1 MALVKGVEIGDNGTA
16 TTAESLKT
24 QAQQNTQNA
33 VTQSTDTA
41 TSTPLPTGMIG
52 SQGKQIV
59 NTPTAV
65 PTQPVPETPTTAPV
79 TAALGLPD
87 PQYPD
92 AQAPVIQPLDY
103 NAGQTTGGTTGDLPN
118 NTPYPSPSGADS
130 VITTYNTGAKPATA
144 DNTGG
149 TGGTGGSGSGGSG
162 GGSGST
168 STTST
173 STSATGTGTT
183 GTGTTAQ
190 APAWKE
196 YFDKANGM
204 EFVYDPATDNAYK
217 LAASQ
222 IEQQVTD
229 MMVGRGGL
237 YSSVTQSA
245 LTSRLMELQV
255 SYQQQAYEKY
265 VADRAYYM
273 DVAAFVAD
281 REDTEFDQA
290 LELDK
295 FKADLEQQKFENS
308 ITSAELAIQSAN
320 AAYSRQVS
328 TAESEQQYT
337 EGQLGIMQVDYD
349 QNVSKYN
356 ELIARWKKNNV
367 ADYEIASYFG
377 VGLGADYS
385 SSLSKVNAVQ
395 SAISAQG
402 TQLVSYAREV
412 QNAAAYLNSIEAVK
426 TGTSSTGTAATTSQ
440 VATAYNDNY
449 TQVYNKVVSMHS
461 GGSSWDSIKSEVVR
475 KAADFRSTIGTIN
488 YNKLISYLDRK
499 MKEE

>member
-1 MALVKGVEIGDNGTA
+1 
-16 TTAESLKT
+16 
-24 QAQQNTQNA
+24 
-33 VTQSTDTA
+33 
-41 TSTPLPTGMIG
+41 
-52 SQGKQIV
+52 
-59 NTPTAV
+59 
-65 PTQPVPETPTTAPV
+65 
-79 TAALGLPD
+79 
-87 PQYPD
+87 
-92 AQAPVIQPLDY
+92 
-103 NAGQTTGGTTGDLPN
+103 
-118 NTPYPSPSGADS
+118 
-130 VITTYNTGAKPATA
+130 
-144 DNTGG
+144 
-149 TGGTGGSGSGGSG
+149 
-162 GGSGST
+162 
-168 STTST
+168 
-173 STSATGTGTT
+173 
-183 GTGTTAQ
+183 
-190 APAWKE
+190 
-196 YFDKANGM
+196 
-204 EFVYDPATDNAYK
+204 
-217 LAASQ
+217 
-222 IEQQVTD
+222 
-229 MMVGRGGL
+229 
-237 YSSVTQSA
+237 
-245 LTSRLMELQV
+245 
-255 SYQQQAYEKY
+255 
-265 VADRAYYM
+265 M
-273 DVAAFVAD
+273 DIAAFVAD

-308 ITSAELAIQSAN
+308 ITSAELAIQKAN

-402 TQLVSYAREV
+402 TQLVSYARQV
-412 QNAAAYLNSIEAVK
+412 QDAAAYLNSIEAVK

-449 TQVYNKVVSMHS
+449 TQVYNLVTGYHKS
-461 GGSSWDSIKSEVVR
+461 GKSWDDIKTYVTGAQ
-475 KAADFRSTIGTIN
+475 AAGFRSALGTIN